1 MSNATNI
8 SVDYLIVGQGI
19 AGTLLHFS
27 LKKAG
32 QKVMVIDN
40 HHKGAATKV
49 AAGGINP
56 VTGKRYVKSWK
67 IETLIPIVRT
77 VYLELEKLLKTQFL
91 KERNIIR
98 ILKNAGE
105 ENTWHGRSADPLYL
119 KYFVENPSI
128 GTFKKYLNEFS
139 SIGEIK
145 NGGQVNISLLVEQYR
160 NLLIS
165 NEEISTEA
173 FDFSKLIYLE
183 KEKISYKNIEA
194 KAVIFCEGAGA
205 AHNPYFNYLPFE
217 LSKGEAFTIKI
228 EGSFLE
234 KIIRHRV
241 SVVPTQQGEYWVGA
255 SNSWEFEND
264 DPTPK
269 AKQELEEHLTSIFKN
284 KPEIV
289 NHQAAIRPTVKD
301 RRPLL
306 GRHPKHPNLFIF
318 NGLGTKGAALAP
330 YFSRQMTNFIL
341 KDEDLLEEVDIKRY
355 RHLNKNITESR
366 NV

>member
-1 MSNATNI
+1 M

-32 QKVMVIDN
+32 QKVVVIDN

-56 VTGKRYVKSWK
+56 ITGKRYVKSWK
-67 IETLIPIVRT
+67 IETLMPVVRT
-77 VYLELEKLLKTQFL
+77 VYAELEALLDTQFF

-105 ENTWHGRSADPLYL
+105 ENTWLGRSADPFYL
-119 KYFVENPSI
+119 KYFVEHPLI
-128 GTFKKYLNEFS
+128 GDFEKHLNSFP

-145 NGGQVNISLLVEQYR
+145 NGGQVDIALLVEKYKE
-160 NLLIS
+160 LLFS
-165 NEEISTEA
+165 NQEILNEKLDYSQL
-173 FDFSKLIYLE
+173 DYSK
-183 KEKISYKNIEA
+183 KGAVSYKGIES

-205 AHNPYFNYLPFE
+205 AKNPFFNYLPFE
-217 LSKGEAFTIKI
+217 LSKGEALTVKIKD
-228 EGSFLE
+228 SNLD

-241 SVVPTQQGEYWVGA
+241 SVVPTQKDEYWIGA

-264 DPTPK
+264 DPTQE
-269 AKQELEEHLTSIFKN
+269 AKENLEEHLSSIFKN
-284 KPEIV
+284 KPEIT
-289 NHQAAIRPTVKD
+289 NHQSAIRPTVKD

-306 GRHPKHPNLFIF
+306 GVHPNHSNLFIF
-318 NGLGTKGAALAP
+318 NGLGTKGASLAP
-330 YFSRQMTNFIL
+330 YLSQQMADFIL
-341 KDEDLLEEVDIKRY
+341 NDADLLSEVDIQRY
-355 RHLNKNITESR
+355 SGK
-366 NV
+366 V

>member
-1 MSNATNI
+1 M
-8 SVDYLIVGQGI
+8 SVDYLVVGQGI

-32 QKVMVIDN
+32 QKVIVIDN

-67 IETLIPIVRT
+67 IETLMPAVRT
-77 VYLELEKLLKTQFL
+77 VYAELEALLDTQFF
-91 KERNIIR
+91 KDRNIIR

-105 ENTWHGRSADPLYL
+105 ENTWLGRSADPFYL

-128 GTFKKYLNEFS
+128 GNFEKHLNSFP

-145 NGGQVNISLLVEQYR
+145 NGGQVNISLLVEKYKTM
-160 NLLIS
+160 LFS
-165 NEEISTEA
+165 NQEILDEE
-173 FDFSKLIYLE
+173 FDYSQLDYSKTGAVF
-183 KEKISYKNIEA
+183 YKGIEA

-205 AHNPYFNYLPFE
+205 AKNPFFNYLPFE
-217 LSKGEAFTIKI
+217 LSKGEALTIKI
-228 EGSFLE
+228 EDSNLD
-234 KIIRHRV
+234 KIVRHRV
-241 SVVPTQQGEYWVGA
+241 SVVPTQTDEYWIGA

-264 DPTPK
+264 DPT
-269 AKQELEEHLTSIFKN
+269 QEARENLEEHLDAIFKN
-284 KPEIV
+284 KLEIT

-306 GRHPKHPNLFIF
+306 GVHPNYSNLFIF
-318 NGLGTKGAALAP
+318 NGLGTKGASLAP
-330 YFSRQMTNFIL
+330 YLSQQMVDFIL
-341 KDEDLLEEVDIKRY
+341 NDEKLMSEVDIQRY
-355 RHLNKNITESR
+355 PSS
-366 NV
+366 V

>member
-1 MSNATNI
+1 LTNSSKI
-8 SVDYLIVGQGI
+8 AVDYVVVGQGI

-40 HHKGAATKV
+40 DHEGAATKV

-56 VTGKRYVKSWK
+56 ITGKRYVKSWK
-67 IETLIPIVRT
+67 IETLMPVVRE
-77 VYLELEKLLKTQFL
+77 VYAELEKLLNIQIF

-105 ENTWHGRSADPLYL
+105 ENTWLGRSADPLYL

-128 GTFKKYLNEFS
+128 GNFEKHLNDFS

-145 NGGQVNISLLVEQYR
+145 NGGQGNISFLVKKYQELLLSNQEIIVEKFEYE
-160 NLLIS
+160 NLDL
-165 NEEISTEA
+165 
-173 FDFSKLIYLE
+173 SK
-183 KEKISYKNIEA
+183 KGKISYKNIEA
-194 KAVIFCEGAGA
+194 KAVIFCEGSGA
-205 AHNPYFNYLPFE
+205 AKNPFFNYLPFE
-217 LSKGEAFTIKI
+217 LSKGEALTVKI
-228 EGSFLE
+228 DNSNLE

-241 SVVPTQQGEYWVGA
+241 SVVPTQKDEYWIGA

-264 DPTPK
+264 TPTSE
-269 AKQELEEHLTSIFKN
+269 AKEDLEEHLISIFKN
-284 KPEIV
+284 KPAII

-306 GRHPKHPNLFIF
+306 GFHPKHPNLFIF

-330 YFSRQMTNFIL
+330 YLSKQMTNFIL
-341 KDEDLLEEVDIKRY
+341 KKEALLEEVDIKRY
-355 RHLNKNITESR
+355 N
-366 NV
+366 

>member
-1 MSNATNI
+1 VKNPTKI

-19 AGTLLHFS
+19 AGTLLDFS

-40 HHKGAATKV
+40 NHKGSATKV

-56 VTGKRYVKSWK
+56 ITGKRYVKSWK
-67 IETLIPIVRT
+67 IETLMPVVRT
-77 VYLELEKLLKTQFL
+77 VYRELEKLLKTSFF

-105 ENTWHGRSADPLYL
+105 ENTWLGRSADPLYL

-128 GTFKKYLNEFS
+128 GAFEKHLNVFP

-145 NGGQVNISLLVEQYR
+145 NGGQVNIALLIEKYQ
-160 NLLIS
+160 NLLHS
-165 NEEISTEA
+165 NQEILNED
-173 FDFSKLIYLE
+173 FDYDKIEFSKNGAIL
-183 KEKISYKNIEA
+183 YKNIEA
-194 KAVIFCEGAGA
+194 KAIIFSEGAGVVK
-205 AHNPYFNYLPFE
+205 NPFFNYLPFE
-217 LSKGEAFTIKI
+217 PSKGEALIIKI
-228 EGSFLE
+228 EDSNLE

-241 SVVPTQQGEYWVGA
+241 SVVPTQKDEYWVGA
-255 SNSWEFEND
+255 SNSWDFEND
-264 DPTPK
+264 HPTPI
-269 AKQELEEHLTSIFKN
+269 AKKDLEEHLIAIFKN
-284 KPEIV
+284 KPEII

-306 GRHPKHPNLFIF
+306 GVHPKHNNLFIF

-330 YFSRQMTNFIL
+330 YLSQQMTNYIL
-341 KDEDLLEEVDIKRY
+341 KNEPLIEEVDIQRY
-355 RHLNKNITESR
+355 ELLFS
-366 NV
+366 